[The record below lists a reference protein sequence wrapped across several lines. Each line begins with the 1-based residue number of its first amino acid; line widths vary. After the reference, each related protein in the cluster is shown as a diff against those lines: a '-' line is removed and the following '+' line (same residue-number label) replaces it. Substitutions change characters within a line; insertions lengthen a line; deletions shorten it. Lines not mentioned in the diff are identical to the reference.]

1 MNAISGDPYGRPAAP
16 PTFGDRVEDF
26 TSSAGRQRLLR
37 RGGLPGEEVECG
49 GLLSH
54 SVSWLILVALF
65 VLAVLP
71 ATHSTLT
78 RAFGDNPNSLLVG
91 KVVVFAVLAYLVVPE
106 CSIKS

>member
-1 MNAISGDPYGRPAAP
+1 MSAFNDPYARPAPA
-16 PTFGDRVEDF
+16 FGDRVEDF
-26 TSSAGRQRLLR
+26 TSGRQRLLR

-91 KVVVFAVLAYLVVPE
+91 KVVVFAVLAYLVIPE